1 MAYME
6 FKTNQERQ
14 DFWLSD
20 DGIELIKQ
28 WKREGIANREIA
40 IKYMGVNPTTLN
52 KWSKKSDALAQA
64 IYMTNDV
71 VNSKVESALL
81 KRALGYD
88 VNEETWELIEGE
100 LRRTKVSQKHIP
112 PDVKACLSWLFNRRP
127 DRWRATQ
134 EPLES
139 TQYVST
145 VKDILVAMKEV
156 ATTGE
161 AIEVKVEETE
171 E

>member
-1 MAYME
+1 M
-6 FKTNQERQ
+6 
-14 DFWLSD
+14 
-20 DGIELIKQ
+20 
-28 WKREGIANREIA
+28 
-40 IKYMGVNPTTLN
+40 
-52 KWSKKSDALAQA
+52 
-64 IYMTNDV
+64 
-71 VNSKVESALL
+71 
-81 KRALGYD
+81 
-88 VNEETWELIEGE
+88 
-100 LRRTKVSQKHIP
+100 RRTKVSQKHIP